1 MNFAQKLSLK
11 IFFTGI
17 AILTVALIIVYINSY
32 KNILTNEL
40 EHAQLI
46 VDEISVSIDQN
57 IIEKVKTTE
66 AIALAPVITTAL
78 DKSNAHYSSL
88 SKPSRSEEIQSQN
101 ERWKATED
109 HNDLFILEY
118 TDNQVS
124 RFLKQLQKNIKGE
137 YGEIFLTNK
146 YGALVASTAK
156 LTTLAHANKYWWEG
170 AYNDGAGAVFF
181 DDRGY
186 DESVGGYVLGVV
198 VPVKKGDEI
207 IGILKVNLNVLGAL
221 SDLISYVHNDKMLKS
236 HEEHSGVIKLIR
248 SGGLIVLEEGVEPL
262 SERIPVELDERLKA
276 GNKGSFIFEQED
288 KDFIIVMS
296 EIGFTSNIEGFHFGG
311 DFESID
317 HKKGNCGES
326 WIIVNLLPMSNVVVP
341 LNNTLGRLSLIG
353 ILLSF
358 ILAIIALIIGKRTAK
373 PIKDLMRQTEQIA
386 KGDFDSR
393 VYIKRKDELGL
404 LAVSFNNMVLNLKDT
419 TTSIDR
425 LNAEIKERKRA
436 EQSLKENEKQLRE
449 LNSTKDKFFSII
461 AHDLKSP
468 FNSLLGF
475 TDLFLENYDSFD
487 DEERKLIIESLNNSS
502 KKTYLLLENLLTWS
516 CSQTG
521 SIEFS
526 PEEIQIKTLIHEVIS
541 LSQPAAE
548 NKSIGLFDKTDADIF
563 VYADKNMLQTV
574 FRNLITN
581 AIKFTRKEGI
591 VIISA
596 NKPNK
601 QGFVEIS
608 VSDTGIGIPD
618 TIIDDLFLIDKN
630 ISTPG
635 TEKEQGTGLGL
646 ILCKEFV
653 EKQGGEISVESEIGK
668 GSKIIFTLPEVLSQS
683 IEDKCLFENLT
694 PVIS

>member
-317 HKKGNCGES
+317 HKKGNCGE
-326 WIIVNLLPMSNVVVP
+326 
-341 LNNTLGRLSLIG
+341 
-353 ILLSF
+353 
-358 ILAIIALIIGKRTAK
+358 
-373 PIKDLMRQTEQIA
+373 
-386 KGDFDSR
+386 
-393 VYIKRKDELGL
+393 
-404 LAVSFNNMVLNLKDT
+404 
-419 TTSIDR
+419 
-425 LNAEIKERKRA
+425 
-436 EQSLKENEKQLRE
+436 
-449 LNSTKDKFFSII
+449 
-461 AHDLKSP
+461 
-468 FNSLLGF
+468 
-475 TDLFLENYDSFD
+475 
-487 DEERKLIIESLNNSS
+487 
-502 KKTYLLLENLLTWS
+502 
-516 CSQTG
+516 
-521 SIEFS
+521 
-526 PEEIQIKTLIHEVIS
+526 
-541 LSQPAAE
+541 
-548 NKSIGLFDKTDADIF
+548 
-563 VYADKNMLQTV
+563 
-574 FRNLITN
+574 
-581 AIKFTRKEGI
+581 
-591 VIISA
+591 
-596 NKPNK
+596 
-601 QGFVEIS
+601 
-608 VSDTGIGIPD
+608 
-618 TIIDDLFLIDKN
+618 
-630 ISTPG
+630 
-635 TEKEQGTGLGL
+635 
-646 ILCKEFV
+646 
-653 EKQGGEISVESEIGK
+653 
-668 GSKIIFTLPEVLSQS
+668 
-683 IEDKCLFENLT
+683 
-694 PVIS
+694 

>member
-1 MNFAQKLSLK
+1 
-11 IFFTGI
+11 
-17 AILTVALIIVYINSY
+17 
-32 KNILTNEL
+32 
-40 EHAQLI
+40 
-46 VDEISVSIDQN
+46 
-57 IIEKVKTTE
+57 
-66 AIALAPVITTAL
+66 
-78 DKSNAHYSSL
+78 
-88 SKPSRSEEIQSQN
+88 
-101 ERWKATED
+101 
-109 HNDLFILEY
+109 
-118 TDNQVS
+118 
-124 RFLKQLQKNIKGE
+124 
-137 YGEIFLTNK
+137 
-146 YGALVASTAK
+146 
-156 LTTLAHANKYWWEG
+156 
-170 AYNDGAGAVFF
+170 
-181 DDRGY
+181 
-186 DESVGGYVLGVV
+186 
-198 VPVKKGDEI
+198 
-207 IGILKVNLNVLGAL
+207 
-221 SDLISYVHNDKMLKS
+221 
-236 HEEHSGVIKLIR
+236 
-248 SGGLIVLEEGVEPL
+248 
-262 SERIPVELDERLKA
+262 
-276 GNKGSFIFEQED
+276 
-288 KDFIIVMS
+288 
-296 EIGFTSNIEGFHFGG
+296 
-311 DFESID
+311 
-317 HKKGNCGES
+317 
-326 WIIVNLLPMSNVVVP
+326 
-341 LNNTLGRLSLIG
+341 
-353 ILLSF
+353 
-358 ILAIIALIIGKRTAK
+358 
-373 PIKDLMRQTEQIA
+373 MRQTEQIA